1 MSVGLVVGSGLSGGF
16 LGPKFGRLTIQG
28 GVVVCGVG
36 WGLVAIAARS
46 HHELGFVGLMP
57 GLFVA
62 GLGLGLVVAPM
73 FDIVLAAVTDRETG
87 SASGVLNATQQ
98 LATSVGIAVFGTVF
112 FDAVAG
118 GDFHSGLT
126 RAMVVEVIAM
136 GALLMI
142 SPLLPRLAREPQPES
157 VAATETA
164 GA

>member
-1 MSVGLVVGSGLSGGF
+1 MPLSVGLVVGSGLSGGF
-16 LGPKFGRLTIQG
+16 LGPKFGRLTIQAG
-28 GVVVCGVG
+28 MLICGIG

-112 FDAVAG
+112 FDAMAH
-118 GDFHSGLT
+118 GDFHSGLI
-126 RAMVVEVIAM
+126 RAMVVEVLAM
-136 GALLMI
+136 AALLVI
-142 SPLLPRLAREPQPES
+142 SPLLPGWPANPVPP
-157 VAATETA
+157 A
-164 GA
+164 